1 MGNAIKTY
9 KRIYIYYNRRSRFHS
24 VVSPDRLFRPANDW
38 QRFPGKSLSRLSDL
52 PGNGNYYAELN
63 SRK

>member
-9 KRIYIYYNRRSRFHS
+9 KRIYIYYNRRSQLHAK
-24 VVSPDRLFRPANDW
+24 VSPDRLFRPANDL